1 MPRSRLIRVLVAAI
15 FVVTI
20 PSTVLAQE
28 EPASPEG
35 SRWDLTAYAVDGELM
50 PVPWTVDATLQLDTG
65 VASGDGGCNSFSGT
79 YVLEGDSLTF
89 DDEFVRTLAACPED
103 EMAVENAYLTA
114 LPMVATW
121 AITEGALQLSDDAG
135 GVILALEPP
144 SIALTAGDVAGIL
157 AEFEML
163 QSDVDRLTKAA
174 KRTAK
179 LREQVSTLKA
189 ELKDVRRQ
197 LKAQKA
203 AAAKSKPAAF
213 TAAERV
219 LRRGIPAAIR
229 DTCVPRRSQ
238 NPTGTIAAVQ
248 CAPDTSTVADMAY
261 YLMDGPDASKV
272 FEQRMDANGVKDS
285 GKRCS
290 EGQKTKTYWIGGG
303 VTTEGCYRNDSG
315 KANLRFLDPANGCK
329 QVKADGSWIKR
340 PTIYIAVL
348 GPDGN
353 ITKLADWATDG
364 GTARPSVLTKAIKQP
379 NAPLSPACP
388 S

>member
-1 MPRSRLIRVLVAAI
+1 MPRSQLIRVLVAAI

-35 SRWDLTAYAVDGELM
+35 SRWDLIAYAADGELV
-50 PVPWTVDATLQLDTG
+50 PVPWTVDATLQLDAG
-65 VASGDGGCNSFSGT
+65 VASGDGGCNSFTGT
-79 YVLEGDSLTF
+79 YVLEGESLTF
-89 DDEFVRTLAACPED
+89 GDEFARTLAACPED
-103 EMAVENAYLTA
+103 ETAVEDAYLAA
-114 LPMVATW
+114 LPMVVTW
-121 AITEGALQLSDDAG
+121 VIVEGALQLSDAAG
-135 GVILALEPP
+135 EVVLAFEQP
-144 SIALTAGDVAGIL
+144 SIALTASEVAGIL
-157 AEFEML
+157 ANFEML
-163 QSDVDRLTKAA
+163 RSDVDKLTKAA
-174 KRTAK
+174 ERTTK
-179 LREQVSTLKA
+179 LRKQVSTLKA
-189 ELKDVRRQ
+189 ELKKVRRQ
-197 LKAQKA
+197 LEAQKA
-203 AAAKSKPAAF
+203 AAAKPKAAAF
-213 TAAERV
+213 SSAERV
-219 LRRGIPAAIR
+219 LLKGIPAAIR
-229 DTCVPRRSQ
+229 GTCVPRRSQ

-248 CAPDTSTVADMAY
+248 CAPNTSTVADMAY

-272 FEQRMDANGVKDS
+272 FEQRMDENGVTDS

-290 EGQKTKTYWIGGG
+290 KGQKTKTYWIGGG

-315 KANLRFLDPANGCK
+315 KASLRFLEPANGCK

-364 GTARPSVLTKAIKQP
+364 GTARPSALTKAIKQP

>member
-35 SRWDLTAYAVDGELM
+35 SRWDLTAYAVDGERM
-50 PVPWTVDATLQLDTG
+50 PVPWTVDATLRLDTR
-65 VASGDGGCNSFSGT
+65 VASGDGGCNGFSGT

-89 DDEFVRTLAACPED
+89 DDEFARTLAACPED

-272 FEQRMDANGVKDS
+272 FERRMDENGVTDS

-290 EGQKTKTYWIGGG
+290 KGQKAKTYWIGGG